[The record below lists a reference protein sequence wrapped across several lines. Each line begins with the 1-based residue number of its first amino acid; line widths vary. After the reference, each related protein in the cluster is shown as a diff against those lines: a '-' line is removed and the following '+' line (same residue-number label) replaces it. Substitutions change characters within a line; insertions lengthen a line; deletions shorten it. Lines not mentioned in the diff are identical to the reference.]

1 MSNCQK
7 NFFDGWESLKF
18 PQSTHDLWD
27 YLCENYP
34 DDWYLIDYLPVKMED
49 PETYFQCEVTYAH
62 AEQSSAGR
70 EEYHRLEGRFLRVL
84 SLLWGVY
91 DNRCETEVD
100 AELLNRG
107 LECISHQDISHD
119 GASMQLRSIENL
131 TAYKRLAQLSLRE
144 KTVHTIF
151 FSGAELI
158 VWVDGLCLTAFTRNT
173 DTVSLLERI
182 STTEGLYLRK
192 KEWEW

>member
-1 MSNCQK
+1 MSNGQEP
-7 NFFDGWESLKF
+7 FFDGWKGLKF
-18 PQSTHDLWD
+18 SQSTRDLWD
-27 YLCENYP
+27 FLYENYP

-49 PETYFQCEVTYAH
+49 PETYFQCEVTYAQTG
-62 AEQSSAGR
+62 QSSAGR

-84 SLLWGVY
+84 TLLWGLY
-91 DNRCETEVD
+91 DHRCETEVD

-119 GASMQLRSIENL
+119 GTSM
-131 TAYKRLAQLSLRE
+131 QLSLRE

-151 FSGAELI
+151 FWGAELI